1 MDDKVWSWLEE
12 AHEGLLDEKDSGMED
27 LTMEF
32 KRVKSLREEQ
42 ERAEQLKKTNEAIQK
57 ALQVQ
62 SKAGTA
68 AQKAAEKGAPAATAP
83 TPAPAPAPV
92 AAAPTPTPAPTPAPA
107 AAAPT
112 PAITHARTK

>member
-42 ERAEQLKKTNEAIQK
+42 EIKLAEFLREDARKPQQPPTQQGSPAK
-57 ALQVQ
+57 Q
-62 SKAGTA
+62 S
-68 AQKAAEKGAPAATAP
+68 QSLSPRKGKRIDKSWRGRGGDSP
-83 TPAPAPAPV
+83 
-92 AAAPTPTPAPTPAPA
+92 
-107 AAAPT
+107 
-112 PAITHARTK
+112 